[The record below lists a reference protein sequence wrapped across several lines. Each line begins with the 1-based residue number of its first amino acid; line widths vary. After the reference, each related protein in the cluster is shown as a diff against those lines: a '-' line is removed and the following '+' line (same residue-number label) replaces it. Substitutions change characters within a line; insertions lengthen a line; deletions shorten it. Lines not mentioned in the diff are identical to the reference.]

1 MWMSQDNPGP
11 AHCIEC
17 AATISTVM
25 PVNNAYSWNPLRWL
39 LTVCG
44 GGLEPRPGS
53 FLDDCKWHQRA
64 WVAFKCPL
72 GTWKLSICP
81 PYKPHPEIC
90 SSSPGPLPKRDQI
103 DQPFYHHCYSSSGLK
118 PLAFLFLIPKVSST
132 RKNPP
137 QSPSSQSQ
145 LVTVASFILFLLPT
159 NVQNNKSSLF
169 LMPIPPTVSLALILL
184 S

>member
-1 MWMSQDNPGP
+1 MDCSPPGFSIHGILQAGILEWVAISFSRESSRP
-11 AHCIEC
+11 RNQTHISCIGRQLLYHCDIQE
-17 AATISTVM
+17 
-25 PVNNAYSWNPLRWL
+25 
-39 LTVCG
+39 
-44 GGLEPRPGS
+44 
-53 FLDDCKWHQRA
+53 A